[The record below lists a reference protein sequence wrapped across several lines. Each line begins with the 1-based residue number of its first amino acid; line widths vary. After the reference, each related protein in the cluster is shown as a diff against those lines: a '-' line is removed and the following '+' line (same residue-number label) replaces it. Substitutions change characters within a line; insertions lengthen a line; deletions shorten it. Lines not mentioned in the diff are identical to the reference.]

1 MLSLAFCRLPFEV
14 LLSIVDDNVGT
25 LNPELCGIC
34 PSWGGASVILTGVS
48 ITRGC
53 RRKGSEMVTLN
64 VKNGF
69 LAGRSWKWPV
79 LSSLMVEMMR

>member
-34 PSWGGASVILTGVS
+34 PSWGGASVILTGCQS
-48 ITRGC
+48 L
-53 RRKGSEMVTLN
+53 EDLE
-64 VKNGF
+64 
-69 LAGRSWKWPV
+69 GREVRW
-79 LSSLMVEMMR
+79 LL